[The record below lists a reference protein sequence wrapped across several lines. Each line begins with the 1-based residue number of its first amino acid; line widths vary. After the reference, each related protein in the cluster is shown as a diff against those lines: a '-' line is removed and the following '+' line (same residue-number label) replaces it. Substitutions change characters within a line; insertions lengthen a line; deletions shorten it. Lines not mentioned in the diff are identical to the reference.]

1 MENPATVEDEPVD
14 TNQNVSLNDI
24 IDEMSSDKDEIE
36 FIRRVGTNSAF
47 FEKEFK

>member
-1 MENPATVEDEPVD
+1 MSTEDINKVVVTLNKGVD
-14 TNQNVSLNDI
+14 VDAF